1 MVKNG
6 QLAIRSL
13 DFSSRRHEDLP
24 VEVLDRAELLRRI
37 GHQTLRTPE
46 RPSFHVLVL
55 VRSGSGV
62 HRVDFAEVELIP
74 GRAVRVWPGQ
84 VQEWD
89 VEGDYEASVVICRP
103 IELDR
108 APWTLGRS
116 QYRDLDPDS
125 LATGQALVEAIRRE
139 QCRFAPTAPAER
151 LMLSLF
157 RALVDLFDR
166 AAPAEPERRLPAAYV
181 AFRAALEDRLGDVHT
196 VRALATGLSY
206 SERTIDRACRR
217 ATGRSA
223 KALLDERLVLEA
235 KRQLAHSD
243 LPAAAIGAN
252 LGFDDPTNFHKYF
265 RRHTGERP
273 RGFRRR
279 SRTGTRAAPAEIRL
293 RS

>member
-1 MVKNG
+1 MVRSG
-6 QLAIRSL
+6 QLEIRALEFASQ
-13 DFSSRRHEDLP
+13 RHEQLP
-24 VEVLDRAELLRRI
+24 VEVLERQELLRRI
-37 GHQTLRTPE
+37 GPPALRIPE

-55 VRSGSGV
+55 VHSGSGA
-62 HRVDFAEVELIP
+62 HRVDFAEVELMP

-89 VEGDYEASVVICRP
+89 VEGTFDASVVICRP

-108 APWTLGRS
+108 PPWPPGRG

-125 LATGQALVEAIRRE
+125 LATARGLVAAIRRE
-139 QCRFAPTAPAER
+139 QARFAPTAPAER
-151 LMLSLF
+151 LMVSLF

-166 AAPAEPERRLPAAYV
+166 ADSPEPKRRLPEPYV

-196 VRALATGLSY
+196 VRALASGLSY

-243 LPAAAIGAN
+243 LPAAAIGAEI
-252 LGFDDPTNFHKYF
+252 GFDDPTNFHKYF
-265 RRHTGERP
+265 RRQ
-273 RGFRRR
+273 
-279 SRTGTRAAPAEIRL
+279 TGTRPSEFRRSIRA
-293 RS
+293 RA